1 MTAFG
6 RSNKSLFLIFLVLVI
21 ICGIVSL
28 NFYFKKSLPNII
40 IITLSGVRNCDS
52 IEDPTHQYIP
62 NLWNKMLKEGVLYS
76 NLTDNNYEFHMPV
89 IHMINTGLY
98 YPFVSAIREPSFF
111 QYIRKKYKFPLTKL
125 WLIDS
130 WFFEK
135 DGYLETKEFGK
146 DTYFGFFSMATFKII
161 PEVTSILNGQELFFM
176 ERYRELLSAK
186 FSKWPHWEATGKVTF
201 KIFQKIMR
209 YYKPK
214 VVHYIMNN
222 IEAAHYDTYG
232 KYVLTLQESD
242 KMIFEAWEMIRT
254 IDSYKNNTYFIVTPD
269 HSRNPYY
276 MDHTINTPD
285 NPSRTWLYIFGPKI
299 KKGVVID
306 RQVTHADIFA
316 TVASLMDVHTHRSLG
331 HPLSDAFKGNKN

>member
-1 MTAFG
+1 MAASRGFKKT
-6 RSNKSLFLIFLVLVI
+6 LFFVGAASII
-21 ICGIVSL
+21 ICGIIFADLV
-28 NFYFKKSLPNII
+28 FKKNLPNII
-40 IITLSGVRNCDS
+40 IVTLSGVRNCDS

-62 NLWNKMLKEGVLYS
+62 NLWNKMLKEGVLYA
-76 NLTDNNYEFHMPV
+76 NLTDTNYEFHMPI

-98 YPFVSAIREPSFF
+98 YPFVASIREPSFF
-111 QYIRKKYKFPLTKL
+111 QYIRKKYKLPLTKL

-135 DGYLETKEFGK
+135 DGYLETETFGK
-146 DTYFGFFSMATFKII
+146 DTYFGFFSMATFKIL
-161 PEVTSILNGQELFFM
+161 PEVANILNGQELFFM
-176 ERYRELLSAK
+176 ERYRELLGAK

-209 YYKPK
+209 RYKPK

-222 IEAAHYDTYG
+222 VEAAHYDTYG

-242 KMIFEAWEMIRT
+242 KMIFEIWEMIRK
-254 IDSYKNNTYFIVTPD
+254 SGFYKDNTYFIVTPD

-276 MDHTINTPD
+276 MDHTINAPG
-285 NPSRTWLYIFGPKI
+285 NPSHTWLYIFGPGI
-299 KKGVVID
+299 KKGDIID

-316 TVASLMDVHTHRSLG
+316 TVAYLMDIDTHRNLG
-331 HPLSDAFKGNKN
+331 HVLGDAFRNNKN